1 MNQSVSVIPD
11 LPEAEATE
19 GSIVDDSTVDTSRH
33 YLERLMALDAIDAA
47 RADFD
52 CGPEKGGLP
61 RFTEVREKLLPFF
74 AYIYGS
80 NKNAIKAF
88 EQIRDFIQPINP
100 AYNWRVKGACHGLCL
115 LKFIESDIHNDG
127 LSKSMPGFPH
137 PDLMPSTAV
146 MKHAYSLVGGE
157 DHSSKTEVDGTALG
171 VAKAVE
177 RHWPFM
183 ARIHNRGE
191 FSWGISNALLLLASF
206 RDRLSSKEPLQGVE
220 RNCLLVAAQ
229 IILGAFSVRLKCLIG
244 LYFPALNKAL
254 DFKYTFA
261 GFTYEVVTPEFD
273 IWEVAPDEL
282 DVTVEMFTAFRLY
295 ADVTGNDDLDND
307 LVSAERS
314 IIASHGAAQTLDLI
328 VRDFTKNKLRPVFDQ
343 MNEFFTTANA
353 FKASSVQLTFQ
364 LPPEGL
370 TLNISSIRDLAT
382 LSLLTRKLIA
392 WIEDEFDHVEVLT
405 ECESR
410 MKTINEAQDRIQELN
425 NSRSVKALLEIA
437 ELAEN
442 AKNLILSNQDWYT
455 ERLTAFNA
463 YVLGAFAIIKEI
475 SVLNTACGAA
485 TAKPSASMPKVAA
498 PAPVPAPSSIE
509 QAAADT
515 RVVELEAELR
525 SAEDQLTTA
534 LADVEHLDAE
544 LKEKKVEIH
553 KLRSIVQGLPSAN
566 QQLVP
571 APSLDPELVN
581 RVVLR
586 SNLSATDVLKYFA
599 SIAPDRVCVLPNAY
613 DSASGH
619 AETPASIERML
630 DLLQKAIFP
639 YLDSI
644 NGGTADTEARK
655 IFGTKSYS
663 AKESESTLQNNRMGA
678 LRDFDY
684 QGKSYRIERHLRIS
698 NGTGKDGMRL
708 YFDIIGGKVVIAYA
722 GPHLDVPSSS

>member
-1 MNQSVSVIPD
+1 M
-11 LPEAEATE
+11 
-19 GSIVDDSTVDTSRH
+19 
-33 YLERLMALDAIDAA
+33 
-47 RADFD
+47 
-52 CGPEKGGLP
+52 
-61 RFTEVREKLLPFF
+61 
-74 AYIYGS
+74 
-80 NKNAIKAF
+80 
-88 EQIRDFIQPINP
+88 
-100 AYNWRVKGACHGLCL
+100 
-115 LKFIESDIHNDG
+115 
-127 LSKSMPGFPH
+127 
-137 PDLMPSTAV
+137 
-146 MKHAYSLVGGE
+146 
-157 DHSSKTEVDGTALG
+157 
-171 VAKAVE
+171 
-177 RHWPFM
+177 
-183 ARIHNRGE
+183 
-191 FSWGISNALLLLASF
+191 
-206 RDRLSSKEPLQGVE
+206 QGVE
-220 RNCLLVAAQ
+220 RNCLLLAAQ
-229 IILGAFSVRLKCLIG
+229 ISLGALSVRLKCLIG

-261 GFTYEVVTPEFD
+261 GFTYEDVTPEFD
-273 IWEVAPDEL
+273 IWEAAPNEL
-282 DVTVEMFTAFRLY
+282 DVTVEMSTLFRLHH
-295 ADVTGNDDLDND
+295 DKTRNDNPDND
-307 LVSAERS
+307 LVSTERS

-353 FKASSVQLTFQ
+353 FKASSVQLTYQ

-382 LSLLTRKLIA
+382 LSMLTRKLIA
-392 WIEDEFDHVEVLT
+392 WIKDEFDHVEVLT

-442 AKNLILSNQDWYT
+442 AKSLILSNQDWYT
-455 ERLTAFNA
+455 ERLAAFNA

-485 TAKPSASMPKVAA
+485 IAKHSASVPKVAA
-498 PAPVPAPSSIE
+498 QAPVPNSIE
-509 QAAADT
+509 QAAAAK

-525 SAEDQLTTA
+525 SSEDQLTTA

-553 KLRSIVQGLPSAN
+553 KLRTIVQGLPSAN
-566 QQLVP
+566 QQLAP
-571 APSLDPELVN
+571 APSLDPELIN

-619 AETPASIERML
+619 SETPASIERML